1 MTNPTSGAYNQ
12 SQSAYSAPAD
22 LIAAIDMG
30 SNSFHMVIAQVSH
43 NEIRPL
49 EKLGEKVQLAAG
61 LDHRSFLDDA
71 SQHRALACLE
81 RFAQRLKGMS
91 KKSVLVVGTNALR
104 EARNSK
110 TFLRKAEKVLGH
122 KVSIISGREEARLIY
137 LGVAHSLADDRDNR
151 LVIDIGGGSTELI
164 IGQRF
169 ETKELESLHMGCV
182 SYRDK
187 YFSDGKITPVQM
199 ARAVVE
205 ASREMLSIRSRYRQ
219 VGWHHCVG
227 SSGSIKA
234 VAQVLIDNQWSQS
247 DAITM
252 DGLQR
257 LHTEVIRLGNIRQ
270 LTKLGVRKD
279 RLSIFPSGLAI
290 LLAAFDALKIQEMEF
305 CDGALR
311 EGLLYDMIG
320 RNEHEDVRERTIN
333 SLHERYFVDREHAN
347 AVAAT
352 ADMLWREIAP
362 TWPALGGETR
372 EQLRFAALLHE
383 VGLAISHS
391 QFHKHGGYL
400 IRYSD
405 LAGFS
410 RQAQTAIAVLVRF
423 HRRKINDVLFS
434 ECCTEDCETLKTLTV
449 LLRIAVVLQRSR
461 NGKLPEDLK
470 VMAGPKS
477 LQLEFTPGWLKD
489 RSLIL
494 AELEAEQNYLG
505 KFGYQLTFKDRATA
519 D

>member
-1 MTNPTSGAYNQ
+1 MTNPTAAAENQ
-12 SQSAYSAPAD
+12 PTSTAQSD

-30 SNSFHMVIAQVSH
+30 SNSFHMVVAQLVH

-61 LDHRSFLDDA
+61 LDGRHFLDDA

-81 RFAQRLKGMS
+81 RFAQRLQGMS
-91 KKSVLVVGTNALR
+91 DKSVLVVGTNALR
-104 EARNSK
+104 VAKNTKS
-110 TFLRKAEKVLGH
+110 FLRKAEKVLGH

-137 LGVAHSLADDRDNR
+137 LGVAHSLADDADNR
-151 LVIDIGGGSTELI
+151 LVIDIGGGSTEFI

-169 ETKELESLHMGCV
+169 ETRELESLHMGCV

-187 YFSDGKITPVQM
+187 YFSDGKISSVQM

-205 ASREMLSIRSRYRQ
+205 ASRELLSIRNRYRK

-227 SSGSIKA
+227 SSGSIKTI
-234 VAQVLIDNQWSQS
+234 AQVLIANQWSKG

-252 DGLQR
+252 EGLTK
-257 LHTEVIRLGNIRQ
+257 LHSEVVRLGSISR

-290 LLAAFDALKIQEMEF
+290 LLAAFDVLKIEEMEF

-320 RNEHEDVRERTIN
+320 RNQHEDVRERTIN
-333 SLHERYFVDREHAN
+333 SLQERYFVDRDHAR
-347 AVAAT
+347 AVANT
-352 ADMLWREIAP
+352 ADLLWQ
-362 TWPALGGETR
+362 ALHSSLELSEDHR
-372 EQLRFAALLHE
+372 DLLRWASELHE
-383 VGLAISHS
+383 IGLAISHS
-391 QFHKHGGYL
+391 QFHKHGAYL
-400 IRYSD
+400 VRYSD

-410 RQAQTAIAVLVRF
+410 RQSQFAMAVMVRF
-423 HRRKINDVLFS
+423 HRRKINDVVFS
-434 ECCTEDCETLKTLTV
+434 EYCTEDAETLKPLSV
-449 LLRIAVVLQRSR
+449 LIRLAVVLQRTRSGEVPEGLTAQGSR
-461 NGKLPEDLK
+461 KNLHLQF
-470 VMAGPKS
+470 PKN
-477 LQLEFTPGWLKD
+477 WLKD

-494 AELEAEQNYLG
+494 AELEAEQGYLN
-505 KFGYQLTFKDRATA
+505 KFGLKLTFD
-519 D
+519 DN

>member
-1 MTNPTSGAYNQ
+1 MTNPTTAVENQ
-12 SQSAYSAPAD
+12 SSTIAQSD

-30 SNSFHMVIAQVSH
+30 SNSFHMVVAQLVH

-61 LDHRSFLDDA
+61 LDHRHFLDEA

-81 RFAQRLKGMS
+81 RFAQRLQGMS
-91 KKSVLVVGTNALR
+91 DKSVLVVGTNALR
-104 EARNSK
+104 VAKNAK
-110 TFLRKAEKVLGH
+110 TFLRKAEKLLGH

-137 LGVAHSLADDRDNR
+137 LGVAHSLADDADNR
-151 LVIDIGGGSTELI
+151 LVIDIGGGSTEFI

-169 ETKELESLHMGCV
+169 ETRELESLHMGCV
-182 SYRDK
+182 SFRDK
-187 YFSDGKITPVQM
+187 YFSDGKITSVQM

-205 ASREMLSIRSRYRQ
+205 ASRELLSIRSRYRK

-234 VAQVLIDNQWSQS
+234 IAQVLIANEWSKG

-252 DGLQR
+252 EGLNK
-257 LHTEVIRLGNIRQ
+257 LHSEVVRLGSISR
-270 LTKLGVRKD
+270 LAKLGVRKD

-290 LLAAFDALKIQEMEF
+290 LLAAFDVLKINEMEF

-320 RNEHEDVRERTIN
+320 RNQHEDVRERTIN
-333 SLHERYFVDREHAN
+333 SLQERYLADRDHAM
-347 AVAAT
+347 AVADT
-352 ADMLWREIAP
+352 ADILWQASKEPLELEDDQRE
-362 TWPALGGETR
+362 L
-372 EQLRFAALLHE
+372 LRWASQLHE

-391 QFHKHGGYL
+391 QFHKHGAYL

-410 RQAQTAIAVLVRF
+410 RQSQFAMAVLVRF
-423 HRRKINDVLFS
+423 HRRKINDALFS
-434 ECCTEDCETLKTLTV
+434 EYCTEEAETLKPLAI
-449 LLRIAVVLQRSR
+449 LLRLAVVLQRPR
-461 NGKLPEDLK
+461 NGETPNGLTASGNNKQLH
-470 VMAGPKS
+470 
-477 LQLEFTPGWLKD
+477 LQFPANWLQD

-494 AELEAEQNYLG
+494 AELESEQAYLS
-505 KFGYQLTFKDRATA
+505 KFGFKLTFD
-519 D
+519 DSSSGS